1 MGMTTFVNS
10 VVNGFGFGLGLAV
23 AVAVLKAVFHTG
35 LC

>member
-1 MGMTTFVNS
+1 MNAFAIS

-35 LC
+35 IC